1 MLLTLPLNPIPAPR
15 PRVTSKGWTYYPKRY
30 KEWREIAEVVIPDV
44 LSSAGLGAP
53 FSGALEVTTE
63 FVVTRPKTTKF
74 RWPRGDIDN
83 YFKSL
88 DCLNGLAWEDDQR
101 IVVLHATKRWA
112 EPGEQGF
119 ITIQIKEIDEWP

>member
-1 MLLTLPLNPIPAPR
+1 MLITLPLNPIPAPR

-30 KEWREIAEVVIPDV
+30 KQWRDTAEAVIPDV

-53 FSGALEVTTE
+53 FMGAVEVVAE
-63 FVVTRPKTTKF
+63 FVVARPKTTKF

-101 IVVLHATKRWA
+101 IVDLHASKRWA
-112 EPGEQGF
+112 EPGDPGF
-119 ITIQIKEIDEWP
+119 IRILIKEIDQWP